1 MIKMNSFKFKQ
12 IGGKIAYYRRLRN
25 LTQEKLARKVNISSS
40 TLSKI
45 ERGKYNKNISVLML
59 INIAEGLNVDLV
71 LLVELDKR
79 ELELLGTV
87 EME

>member
-1 MIKMNSFKFKQ
+1 MNSFKFKQ

-59 INIAEGLNVDLV
+59 INIAEGLSVDLV
-71 LLVELDKR
+71 WLVESDKR
-79 ELELLGTV
+79 EREFFFTG
-87 EME
+87 EMEED